1 MNNCLGKHIDVAR
14 IQIVTFDVSQLNARC
29 KSSLLLLLGPLLLYI
44 SSTWLV
50 TSDPLQGRGKLTLGT
65 VATGAGMS
73 AAAPDCGL
81 N

>member
-1 MNNCLGKHIDVAR
+1 MEHSEVLQVNFTITIGSASLVYN
-14 IQIVTFDVSQLNARC
+14 LN
-29 KSSLLLLLGPLLLYI
+29 
-44 SSTWLV
+44 LV

>member
-1 MNNCLGKHIDVAR
+1 MQVKFTITIGTASLVYN
-14 IQIVTFDVSQLNARC
+14 LN
-29 KSSLLLLLGPLLLYI
+29 
-44 SSTWLV
+44 LV